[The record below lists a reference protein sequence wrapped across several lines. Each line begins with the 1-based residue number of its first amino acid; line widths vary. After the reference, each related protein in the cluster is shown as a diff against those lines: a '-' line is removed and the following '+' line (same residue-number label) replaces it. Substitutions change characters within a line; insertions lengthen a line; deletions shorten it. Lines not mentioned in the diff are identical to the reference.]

1 MGSCLN
7 LYHAGALRHAQVGL
21 LMITYFRDVFDHEVR
36 PSLLPAAIYKVSDR
50 ETLINPRC
58 WITLTPNA
66 CNKHAQHPNL
76 DMRIEENKGFRFYDS
91 FAQTPP
97 PQCNGMLRKNL

>member
-21 LMITYFRDVFDHEVR
+21 LMITYFRDGFDHEVR

-50 ETLINPRC
+50 ET
-58 WITLTPNA
+58 
-66 CNKHAQHPNL
+66 
-76 DMRIEENKGFRFYDS
+76 
-91 FAQTPP
+91 
-97 PQCNGMLRKNL
+97 